1 MVESLCPLW
10 ESIIRVSLADG
21 RARRLR
27 AGYRPTE
34 GDGVRQNGGPRPCT
48 QVQSEVQPSQRPL
61 AHFIHN
67 KQTRAAHEA
76 NLGKPLVTWSSL
88 ESTSLGA
95 LSTAGFGQA
104 PRLPL
109 SCSVCRAFLPFWLPA
124 SPPARPPAFWPVFDA
139 AAGAP
144 SSAVAYTPAK
154 SPTPASDRRNASA
167 AAQTTPTVT
176 VRAPPKQI
184 ARCGP
189 VNAPLAAFPRPETR
203 KVRPASTHWHTS
215 QTSTSTTST
224 YLVPTPAYTTRS
236 YTPWPSCYP
245 TAPLRSSVCRTMY
258 TPARRPA

>member
-1 MVESLCPLW
+1 MQSLCPLW

-61 AHFIHN
+61 AHFIHD

-76 NLGKPLVTWSSL
+76 NLGRPLVTWSSL

-95 LSTAGFGQA
+95 LLGLARRRACPSLA
-104 PRLPL
+104 PRVVPFCPS
-109 SCSVCRAFLPFWLPA
+109 SCLPA
-124 SPPARPPAFWPVFDA
+124 CPSARPPTFWPVFDA

-224 YLVPTPAYTTRS
+224 YLVPT
-236 YTPWPSCYP
+236 
-245 TAPLRSSVCRTMY
+245 
-258 TPARRPA
+258 